1 MSLFQRARRR
11 LTATYIALF
20 ALVLAVFS
28 LAFFAILALVLQP
41 AFDIA
46 PEIPDSEAAEI
57 AYRLTLERVAV
68 ALVAADLAVLLLV
81 GGLAWVLAAR
91 TMRPIQAASE
101 RQRRF
106 VSDASHEL
114 RNPLAAIRAT
124 SEAALAPQ
132 AGPDDR
138 TAALQVVLTE
148 SERLST
154 LSADL
159 LTLARGDEP
168 LSRDQVDPVDLSV
181 VVAEALEPRL
191 ADPTV
196 RGRLEQDL
204 APDVLVLIDPID
216 LRRLLDN
223 LVDNAFRYGG
233 PATRVR
239 VRTRATDRAALLDVT
254 DDGPGIPSVDQRR
267 IFEPFTRIRS
277 DAGAPDGTGLGLAI
291 VRGLARRNGGDVH
304 VESRPGGGAR
314 FEVTVPRV
322 H

>member
-28 LAFFAILALVLQP
+28 IAFFAVLALVLQP

-46 PEIPDSEAAEI
+46 PEISDSEAAEI
-57 AYRLTLERVAV
+57 AYRGTLERVGV
-68 ALVAADLAVLLLV
+68 ALVTADIAVLLLV

-91 TMRPIQAASE
+91 TMRPIQEASE

-124 SEAALAPQ
+124 SEAALSPQ

-138 TAALQVVLTE
+138 VSALHVVLAE

-168 LSRDQVDPVDLSV
+168 LARDRVEPIDLSV
-181 VVAEALEPRL
+181 VIAEALEPRL
-191 ADPTV
+191 ADPSL
-196 RGRLEQDL
+196 RGRLDQDL
-204 APDVLVLIDPID
+204 APDVLVRIDPID

-239 VRTRATDRAALLDVT
+239 VRTWADEREAILDVT
-254 DDGPGIPSVDQRR
+254 DDGPGIPAVDLAR
-267 IFEPFTRIRS
+267 IFEPFTRIRP
-277 DAGAPDGTGLGLAI
+277 DADAPEGTGLGLAI
-291 VRGLARRNGGDVH
+291 VRGLARRNGGDVRL
-304 VESRPGGGAR
+304 ESRPGSGSR
-314 FEVTVPRV
+314 FEVTLPRV
-322 H
+322 P